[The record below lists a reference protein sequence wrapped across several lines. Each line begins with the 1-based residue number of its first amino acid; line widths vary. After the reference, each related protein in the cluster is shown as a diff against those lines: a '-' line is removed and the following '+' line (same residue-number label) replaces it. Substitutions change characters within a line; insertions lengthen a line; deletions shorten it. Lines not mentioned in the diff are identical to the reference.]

1 MSLTCNALFNLLPAK
16 RKPAFLRKPEHPGG
30 LTLRHPTQG
39 LRTTAGFPRKVMSTH
54 DIPAAGSSSRPPSR
68 GNRLRW
74 SGVILAATAAV
85 LWWWQP
91 PATSRQ
97 TAAPEPAP
105 VVVQAP
111 RDKHQPAPSEPPAKA
126 TTAATAPR
134 PVPPE
139 VTRPVRQDR
148 RWQMPVTEPAFA
160 GFKEWTS
167 RFANAGTPEEKAA
180 LMSEGLALAEERRNQ
195 MADLIDQDPRRAL
208 ELAVPVT
215 LRRQLPEEIA
225 AQLEEPVS
233 GRGDLFVIAAVP
245 APGKPLRV
253 RPVERQVVMTDGRE
267 FEAFTFGQRD
277 RVPTRSDIAV
287 QGIALDGKLA
297 LTELPGR
304 MMEPVEVADLRAAG
318 AGDPEC
324 PTSGKVTSSTGDEVV
339 VDWDGED
346 PTFFCGEKHAIDT
359 LIAASGDELFGGGG
373 GVTAQSTAT
382 EGPKKLLIIR
392 VDFPDAAGQV
402 VSDATMTSLI
412 NNMSSHWATMS
423 FNKMSWATHGNG
435 SDFTPTLRLPN
446 GHASYTSFGTMLTA
460 ARSAAAAAGF
470 PHTNYT
476 HEVVVTGDKPDVG
489 FGGVAYVGGRGA
501 WLANGQ
507 WNLGVCSHEV
517 GHNFGLNHSGFW
529 DTTDGTVIGA
539 GSAVEYGNPFDQ
551 MGGASSSTDAHFGAR
566 QKNYLDWLVDADV
579 VKITANGSST
589 TRIRA
594 LDRSTALGDKAIAV
608 DRSGTGNDYWIEYR
622 QTYTDTNKW
631 MKDGVVLNWGDVNI
645 SNMKPVLLDWTPG
658 TSSKDDCP
666 ILIGRTFSDTAAG
679 IHITPVLRGADPD
692 GVAWIDVTVNRGTFT
707 GNRKPIVAVTSTSVN
722 PATNASVTFTAD
734 ASDPDADT
742 LGYFW
747 DWGDGTFTAN
757 NSATAAK
764 SWSTT
769 GTKTVRCHITDMKG
783 LTTTGQLLVQ
793 VGTSSTFFIQGV
805 VTTTL
810 GLPVENAVVRATST
824 QSDTTDSEGYFAITG
839 LAAGSY
845 TLTATKTGLTILP
858 DVAFFTNP
866 VAVGPNK
873 QNINFT
879 APPGLPYFA
888 TMKAGSLDAGSNTG
902 AVIIPLSDADTPVT
916 SLTLTGTSSNT
927 AIIPNASITFGT
939 VGTTVRTVTV
949 AAGSTV
955 SGLVNITITA
965 TDPEGGTASYVYP
978 VTVNSKPVLSNLTG
992 KSATENTPL
1001 DIDLRTLVADDL
1013 TVDDKIA
1020 FELSRSRNGSVSLL
1034 ADGRTAR
1041 FTPAPDYHGAASFQ
1055 VVARDQSLGSRMLFL
1070 YDFEPP
1076 DVATDAKVSDLCNN
1090 NRFGGLESAGSGGEY
1105 AYASSVPGLLSPYA
1119 TKSISLTEATTGAAR
1134 IRKTMAATDL
1144 NYNDADWSVSAWI
1157 KRVTRD
1163 TNDII
1168 FHLGTGDGFGIEPAL
1183 QLYLPANSDLLK
1195 VGKYGAA
1202 GLEKEAVGPAIPI
1215 GTWHHVTLT
1224 YDRTAT
1230 NLGTLALYV
1239 NGFAYG
1245 TVASVAMDVS
1255 QTTPLYFGGAST
1267 NTTGLDGWFDGQLE
1281 DVTLQSG
1288 ISGRPEIYGMAR
1300 SGTQHYHGLNAIGS
1314 VTINVAGTNQAPAV
1328 TAIPD
1333 VILPV
1338 GTASA
1343 PIDFTLS
1350 DAETEARNLTVT
1362 AATSNSTLLPLSGI
1376 AVSTAPAAWTSSD
1389 IGTVGA
1395 AGSLTQD
1402 HGTFIVAGA
1411 GADIG
1416 PATGDEFRWV
1426 RQDFSGSAEIIARVE
1441 STDFIHTDGKAGLM
1455 MRDSA
1460 TTTSPYAFVAVTPG
1474 SGVTFQYRATE
1485 STAAVVKATL
1495 NGVAAPCWLRLV
1507 RSGNNFTAF
1516 YATDTRGTAG
1526 AWQAVGAAQAVTF
1539 AAPTNAIGLAVT
1551 SKVDATLCT
1560 TVFDRLGGTVK
1571 LGGERS
1577 VTLTPAA
1584 GISGSALVTLSA
1596 GDGTTTTTRTFN
1608 VVVDGAPPS
1617 TSVWNAAATGS
1628 LLWSTGTNWSGGT
1641 PPPDSRFSTIE
1652 YFTGQTFAAGT
1663 VTSTNDTAIGHA
1675 MNVLTL
1681 GGTGPTTGSAT
1692 VTLGGN
1698 PLFFREETERLPA
1711 VNLSATNGTG
1721 LTYNITAPVTLD
1733 ATTTFQG
1740 NGSATF
1746 RVGGAISGTGGLVKT
1761 GTSRLILTGTNS
1773 YLGTT
1778 TISGGILQ
1786 IGLDGSTGTLPP
1798 GNVINNAS
1806 LRFDRTGTLLVPNN
1820 ISGSGGITLDCPLNA
1835 GTVVLSGTNTFTGGV
1850 TVTSGA
1856 LRITNSSALGSG
1868 SKIITMSN
1876 GSAGSPQ
1883 LRLDGSGG
1891 DIDLPDTIRFT
1902 TSNINGSIINE
1913 AGNNILRGNFNLTSG
1928 GGDTRIAVNAGTLTV
1943 EGDMAPNTTAR
1954 TLQLAGAGTGF
1965 STGIISNG
1973 SATFIPSV
1981 AKNDAGTWTMSGVN
1995 TYSGTTSVNAGTL
2008 KLGHPRAL
2016 GDSIGATSIATGAK
2030 LDLNGQSGIVENISL
2045 NGGTLAN
2052 ESATAASIAS
2062 GVTTLTLTAGGTH
2075 ASLPTVTITGS
2086 GSGATATATLGVTA
2100 ASFTITGGTTVY
2112 SAAPTVTITGG
2123 GGTGATATAVLTSGV
2138 VSGITITNAGSGFT
2152 TAPVIAFTGGTV
2164 TTAGTNPSGTGKATN
2179 FTVSALTLTGSG
2191 AGYTTPPTVTFGSGT
2206 GTSATALLSST
2217 TLTAASIVGGTGNLT
2232 ISTAIS
2238 GGFALTKSGTGTVT
2252 LAGAN
2257 THSDTTITAGR
2268 LILSGST
2275 AGPVTI
2281 NGGIF
2286 QGTGAVVGTVAVN
2299 GGVHAPGNS
2308 AGIMTVTGSYSLPAA
2323 GTLQVEINGTTAG
2336 TQYDQLKIQGAA
2348 SVVTLAGALD
2358 LIAAPALA
2366 TGSTFTLIDNAGTSP
2381 VSGTFANLPQAAE
2394 FFEDNQWWRI
2404 SYTAGTG
2411 NDVTLTRITPS
2422 PWQNWQVAN
2431 FGANTNNSAIS
2442 GDSVDGDGL
2451 MNLLEY
2457 ALGGNPQLASIAPL
2471 PKASVASGKL
2481 ALTFTRTVANT
2492 DLTLTV
2498 QASGSLSGPWT
2509 DLARSSAGGSFAAL
2523 VGGVA
2528 ITESGAGATRNVEV
2542 RDPFLMNDPAHP
2554 RRFLRLSVTRP

>member
-1 MSLTCNALFNLLPAK
+1 MLPANVMSARNTPGNDSSSGK
-16 RKPAFLRKPEHPGG
+16 QPKGRLPRWIGMTLVAAAAFLWWQQPRLSTSQAEHPSPVPAGRKSAPAKGNLDNKPEP
-30 LTLRHPTQG
+30 
-39 LRTTAGFPRKVMSTH
+39 
-54 DIPAAGSSSRPPSR
+54 
-68 GNRLRW
+68 
-74 SGVILAATAAV
+74 
-85 LWWWQP
+85 QP
-91 PATSRQ
+91 DNKIA
-97 TAAPEPAP
+97 E
-105 VVVQAP
+105 
-111 RDKHQPAPSEPPAKA
+111 
-126 TTAATAPR
+126 TAPR
-134 PVPPE
+134 PVRPD
-139 VTRPVRQDR
+139 VTRPLRQDL
-148 RWQMPVTEPAFA
+148 RWKMPVTEPAFA
-160 GFKEWTS
+160 GFREWTD
-167 RFANAGTPEEKAA
+167 RFSQAGTPDEKAA
-180 LMSEGLALAEERRNQ
+180 LVSEGLALAEERRNQ
-195 MADLIDQDPRRAL
+195 MADLIDQNPRRAL

-215 LRRQLPEEIA
+215 LRRQLPEEIV
-225 AQLEEPVS
+225 AQLEESVS
-233 GRGDLFVIAAVP
+233 GRGDLFVMAAVA

-277 RVPTRSDIAV
+277 QVPTRENIAV

-324 PTSGKVTSSTGDEVV
+324 PTSGEVTSSTGDEVV
-339 VDWDGED
+339 VDWDGSSQ
-346 PTFFCGEKHAIDT
+346 TFFCGEKHAVDT
-359 LIAASGDELFGGGG
+359 LIAASGDELFGGSG

-402 VSDATMTSLI
+402 VSDATLTSLI

-423 FNKMSWATHGNG
+423 FGKMSWATHGNG

-446 GHASYTSFGTMLTA
+446 GHASYTSFGTMLSA
-460 ARSAAAAAGF
+460 ARSAATAAGF
-470 PHTNYT
+470 NYTNYT

-489 FGGVAYVGGRGA
+489 FGGIAFVGARGA

-529 DTTDGTVIGA
+529 DTDDGTTIGS

-594 LDRSTALGDKAIAV
+594 FDKSTAAGDKAIAV
-608 DRSGTGNDYWIEYR
+608 DRTGTGNDYWIEYR

-666 ILIGRTFSDTAAG
+666 VLIGRTFSDPAAG

-692 GVAWIDVTVNRGTFT
+692 GVAWIDVTVNRGSFT
-707 GNRKPIVAVTSTSVN
+707 GNRKPTVAVTSTNVN
-722 PATNASVTFTAD
+722 PAANASVTFTAD

-757 NSATAAK
+757 NSATASK

-769 GTKTVRCHITDMKG
+769 GTKTVRCHVTDMKG
-783 LTTTGQLLVQ
+783 MTTTGQLLVQ

-810 GLPVENAVVRATST
+810 GVPVENAVVRASST
-824 QSDTTDSEGYFAITG
+824 KTDTTDSEGYFAITG

-845 TLTATKTGLTILP
+845 TLTATKTGLTIQP

-879 APPGLPYFA
+879 APPGTPYFA

-902 AVIIPLSDADTPVT
+902 AVIIPVSDADTPVT
-916 SLTLTGTSSNT
+916 SLTFTGTSSNT

-939 VGTTVRTVTV
+939 IGTTVRTVSV
-949 AAGSTV
+949 AAGASV
-955 SGLVNITITA
+955 SGPVDITLTA

-992 KSATENTPL
+992 KSAVENTPL

-1020 FELSRSRNGSVSLL
+1020 FELSRARNGSVSLL

-1055 VVARDQSLGSRMLFL
+1055 VVARDQSLSSRMLFL

-1076 DVATDAKVSDLCNN
+1076 DVATDAKVSDLGNN
-1090 NRFGGLESAGSGGEY
+1090 NRFGGLESVGTGGEY
-1105 AYASSVPGLLSPYA
+1105 AYASGVPGLLSPYA
-1119 TKSISLTEATTGAAR
+1119 TKSISLTEASTGAAR
-1134 IRKTMAATDL
+1134 IRKTLATTDL
-1144 NYNDADWSVSAWI
+1144 NYNDADWSVSTWF
-1157 KRVTRD
+1157 KRVSRD

-1168 FHLGTGDGFGIEPAL
+1168 FHLGTGDGFGPEPAL
-1183 QLYLPANSDLLK
+1183 QLYLPANSDTLK

-1202 GLEKEAVGPAIPI
+1202 GLEKEAVGPAIPV

-1230 NLGTLALYV
+1230 NLGTLALFV
-1239 NGFAYG
+1239 DGFAYG

-1255 QTTPLYFGGAST
+1255 QTTPLYFGGAASS
-1267 NTTGLDGWFDGQLE
+1267 TTGLDAWFDGQLE

-1288 ISGRPEIYGMAR
+1288 LSGRPEMWGMAR
-1300 SGTQHYHGLNAIGS
+1300 TGTQHYHGLSATGS
-1314 VTINVAGTNQAPAV
+1314 VTINVAGANQAPSV

-1338 GTASA
+1338 GAPSA
-1343 PIDFTLS
+1343 PVSFQLS

-1362 AATSNSTLLPLSGI
+1362 AATSNATLLPLSGI
-1376 AVSTAPAAWTSSD
+1376 TLSAAPAAWSNSD

-1395 AGSLTQD
+1395 GGSLIQD

-1416 PATGDEFRWV
+1416 AATGDEFRWV
-1426 RQDFSGSAEIIARVE
+1426 RQDFSGNAEMVVRVA
-1441 STDFIHTDGKAGLM
+1441 SMDFTHTDGKAGVM
-1455 MRDSA
+1455 MRDSS
-1460 TTTSPYAFVAVTPG
+1460 TTTSPYALVAVTPG

-1507 RSGNNFTAF
+1507 RSGSNFTAF
-1516 YATDTRGTAG
+1516 YATDSGGTAG
-1526 AWQAVGAAQAVTF
+1526 PWQAVGAAQTITF
-1539 AAPTNAIGLAVT
+1539 PAATNSIGLAVT

-1571 LGGERS
+1571 LGGERTVS
-1577 VTLTPAA
+1577 LTPTAGASGSAVVTLT
-1584 GISGSALVTLSA
+1584 A

-1608 VVVDGAPPS
+1608 VLVDGAPPS
-1617 TSVWNAAATGS
+1617 TSAWNATAAGS

-1652 YFTGQTFAAGT
+1652 YFTGQTFAAGAI
-1663 VTSTNDTAIGHA
+1663 TSTNDTALGHA

-1681 GGTGPTTGSAT
+1681 GGTGPTTGTTT

-1698 PLFFREETERLPA
+1698 PLLFRQETTLAPT

-1733 ATTTFQG
+1733 APTTFQG
-1740 NGSATF
+1740 SGTATF
-1746 RVGGAISGTGGLVKT
+1746 RISSAVTGAGGLTKT
-1761 GTSRLILTGTNS
+1761 GTSRLILAGANS

-1778 TISGGILQ
+1778 TISGGTLQ
-1786 IGLDGSTGTLPP
+1786 FGLDGATGTMPP
-1798 GNVINNAS
+1798 GNVINNAT
-1806 LRFDRTGTLLVPNN
+1806 LRFDRTGTLLVPNP
-1820 ISGSGGITLDCPLNA
+1820 ISGSGSLYIDCPINA
-1835 GTVVLSGTNTFTGGV
+1835 GTIVLTGSNSFTGGV
-1850 TVTSGA
+1850 NVNSGA
-1856 LRITNSSALGSG
+1856 LRINNSSALGNG
-1868 SKIITMSN
+1868 TKTITLSN
-1876 GSAGSPQ
+1876 GTSGSPQ

-1891 DIDLPDTIRFT
+1891 PIDLPDTIRFS
-1902 TSNINGSIINE
+1902 TSNVNGAIINE
-1913 AGNNILRGNFNLTSG
+1913 AGNNILRGNFTLTNG
-1928 GGDTRIAVNAGTLTV
+1928 GGDTRIIVSAGTLTL

-1954 TLQLAGAGTGF
+1954 TLQLSGAGTGF
-1965 STGIISNG
+1965 ATGIISNG
-1973 SATFIPSV
+1973 SATNIPAV
-1981 AKNDAGTWTMSGVN
+1981 TKNDAGTWTVSGAN
-1995 TYSGTTSVNAGTL
+1995 TYSGTTTVSAGTL
-2008 KLGHPRAL
+2008 KTGHPRAL
-2016 GDSIGATSIATGAK
+2016 GDSTGATSVSAGAR
-2030 LDLNGQSGIVENISL
+2030 LDLNGQAGVVENITL
-2045 NGGTLAN
+2045 AGGTLAN
-2052 ESATAASIAS
+2052 ESATAASLAS
-2062 GVTTLTLTAGGTH
+2062 GVATLALTAGGTH
-2075 ASLPTVTITGS
+2075 ATVPTVTFTGS
-2086 GSGATATATLGVTA
+2086 GSGAAATATLGVTA

-2112 SAAPTVTITGG
+2112 SAAPTVAISGG
-2123 GGTGATATAVLTSGV
+2123 GGTGATATAVLTGGI
-2138 VSGITITNAGSGFT
+2138 VSGITITKAGTGFT
-2152 TAPVIAFTGGTV
+2152 TAPAIAFSGGTV
-2164 TTAGTNPSGTGKATN
+2164 TTAGTNPSGTGNATN
-2179 FTVSALTLTGSG
+2179 FTVSALTLTATGSG
-2191 AGYTTPPTVTFGSGT
+2191 YPTTPAVTFGSGT
-2206 GTSATALLSST
+2206 GTSATAQLSSAL
-2217 TLTAASIVGGTGNLT
+2217 LTAASSIGGAGNLT
-2232 ISTAIS
+2232 VSSAIS
-2238 GGFALTKSGTGTVT
+2238 GAFALEKTGTGTVI

-2257 THSDTTITAGR
+2257 TPSATTINAGR
-2268 LILSGST
+2268 LALSGSLS
-2275 AGPVTI
+2275 GPVTM
-2281 NGGIF
+2281 NGGIL
-2286 QGTGAVVGTVAVN
+2286 QGTGAIVGNVTV
-2299 GGVHAPGNS
+2299 GGGFHAPGNS
-2308 AGIMTVTGSYSLPAA
+2308 AGIMTITGNYSLPPA
-2323 GTLQVEINGTTAG
+2323 GTLQVEVNGTAAG
-2336 TQYDQLKIQGAA
+2336 TQYDQVKVQGAA
-2348 SVVTLAGALD
+2348 SVITLAGSLD

-2366 TGSTFTLIDNAGTSP
+2366 SGGTFVLIDNAGTSP
-2381 VSGTFANLPQAAE
+2381 VAGTFANLPQATE
-2394 FFEDNQWWRI
+2394 FYEDGQWWRI

-2411 NDVTLTRITPS
+2411 NDVVLTRITPT

-2431 FGANTNNSAIS
+2431 FGANINNPAVS
-2442 GDSVDGDGL
+2442 GDAADGDHDGL
-2451 MNLLEY
+2451 TNLLEY
-2457 ALGGNPQLASIAPL
+2457 ALGGNPQLAATAPL
-2471 PKASVASGKL
+2471 PEPKLSGGKL
-2481 ALTFTRTVANT
+2481 ALTFTRTLANT

-2498 QASGSLSGPWT
+2498 QAGDSLAGPWT
-2509 DLARSSAGGSFAAL
+2509 NLARSSSGAAFTGL
-2523 VGGVA
+2523 VGGVG
-2528 ITESGAGATRNVEV
+2528 ITESGTGATRNVEI
-2542 RDPFLMNDPAHP
+2542 RDPFLITDPARP